1 MEKKVHLMGVG
12 EMTWEGDIVS
22 ANITSTQKV
31 GYQLVRAKARDVL
44 TLLTTGW
51 NENAS

>member
-1 MEKKVHLMGVG
+1 MEKKVTLLGVG
-12 EMTWEGDIVS
+12 DIICEGFCFCF
-22 ANITSTQKV
+22 ITSTQKV